1 MSKEPQLAI
10 ALQFLNAF
18 DEEGIY
24 TFQTFD
30 DSKTLKRPYL
40 TRVLHGNLQDRSSE
54 LIHLNSQGAG
64 IFFTVNATDGKGRS
78 ASHIIK
84 VRAVFVDLD
93 GDPLEPI
100 LNSPL
105 EPHFI
110 IQSSPNKYHVY
121 WLVEGIS
128 IEKFTSIQKLLSTY
142 FQGDEKVCDIGL
154 GNYVEI
160 SSLPS

>member
-30 DSKTLKRPYL
+30 DSKTLKRPHL
-40 TRVLHGNLQDRSSE
+40 ARVLHGNLQNRSSE

-64 IFFTVNATDGKGRS
+64 IFFTVNATDGKGQS
-78 ASHIIK
+78 ASHIVK

-93 GDPLEPI
+93 GVPLEPI
-100 LNSPL
+100 LKSPH

-110 IQSSPNKYHVY
+110 IQSSPNKFHVY

-128 IEKFTSIQKLLSTY
+128 LKNLLRYKNS
-142 FQGDEKVCDIGL
+142 
-154 GNYVEI
+154 
-160 SSLPS
+160 